1 MLVRLGVVACL
12 FWLHFAYATTLK
24 IINIVPFGSSSVK
37 ILFNQEV
44 KKFKEVSLKN
54 FKSYL
59 ELEAILTIPKK
70 HYQFSKQSSITIAQ
84 FSPKLARVVISHA
97 PKMTYE
103 VKILKDKLYVSIVE
117 KKPLVRHQM
126 APKPPKHHALKHPT
140 PKPAPKS
147 IKKEAKE
154 KTPIKHAHSK
164 HAHSPLNERSAKK
177 EIPKKEIPKKE
188 ILKKEIL
195 KKEILKKEIPKK
207 EILKK
212 EIPKKEI
219 LKKEIPKKEIPK
231 KEILKKEILK
241 KEILKKEIL
250 KKEIPKKEILKKEI
264 PKKEILKK
272 EIPKKEIPKKEI
284 LKKEIPKK
292 EILKKEILKKEIL
305 KKEIPK
311 KEILKKEIPKK
322 EAENE
327 SKNQVFIAEKNDTFI
342 KTKRKKHKKIVLDAG
357 HGGKDCG
364 AMSANL
370 VCEKDIVLEVV
381 KFLHKE
387 LKKRGYS
394 VLLTRDKDIYI
405 DLVGRTELANRK
417 SADLFISVHA
427 NSIPK
432 HSTSNAHGIE
442 TYFLSTARS
451 ERARKVAEQENKDDV
466 NLMDYFSKSLLLNS
480 LNTQRLIV
488 SNKLAID
495 VQYGMLQSIRKNY
508 PDVVDGGVREGP
520 FWVLAG
526 ALMPSILIEIGYNSH
541 AIESKRI
548 QSKPY
553 QKILAKGIADGID
566 SFFSKND

>member
-37 ILFNQEV
+37 ISFNQEI

-70 HYQFSKQSSITIAQ
+70 HYQFSRQSSITIAQ

-117 KKPLVRHQM
+117 KKPLTRHQM
-126 APKPPKHHALKHPT
+126 APKPPKHRTLKHPT

-147 IKKEAKE
+147 IKKEIKEVKE
-154 KTPIKHAHSK
+154 KTPTKHARSK
-164 HAHSPLNERSAKK
+164 HTHSQLNERSAKK
-177 EIPKKEIPKKE
+177 EIPKKEAEKE
-188 ILKKEIL
+188 G
-195 KKEILKKEIPKK
+195 
-207 EILKK
+207 
-212 EIPKKEI
+212 
-219 LKKEIPKKEIPK
+219 
-231 KEILKKEILK
+231 
-241 KEILKKEIL
+241 
-250 KKEIPKKEILKKEI
+250 
-264 PKKEILKK
+264 
-272 EIPKKEIPKKEI
+272 
-284 LKKEIPKK
+284 
-292 EILKKEILKKEIL
+292 
-305 KKEIPK
+305 
-311 KEILKKEIPKK
+311 
-322 EAENE
+322 
-327 SKNQVFIAEKNDTFI
+327 KNQVFIAEKNDTFI
-342 KTKRKKHKKIVLDAG
+342 KNKRKKHKKIVLDAG

-405 DLVGRTELANRK
+405 DLVARTELANKK

-432 HSTSNAHGIE
+432 RSTSNAHGIE

-451 ERARKVAEQENKDDV
+451 ERARKVAEQENKDNV

>member
-1 MLVRLGVVACL
+1 M
-12 FWLHFAYATTLK
+12 HFTYATTLK
-24 IINIVPFGSSSVK
+24 IINIVPFGSSSVR
-37 ILFNQEV
+37 ISFNQEV

-117 KKPLVRHQM
+117 RKPLRRHQM
-126 APKPPKHHALKHPT
+126 APKPPKHQPPKHQVL
-140 PKPAPKS
+140 KPAPKP
-147 IKKEAKE
+147 IKKETKEAKE
-154 KTPIKHAHSK
+154 KTPTKHAYSK
-164 HAHSPLNERSAKK
+164 HTHSQWNERSAKK

-188 ILKKEIL
+188 I
-195 KKEILKKEIPKK
+195 P
-207 EILKK
+207 
-212 EIPKKEI
+212 
-219 LKKEIPKKEIPK
+219 
-231 KEILKKEILK
+231 
-241 KEILKKEIL
+241 
-250 KKEIPKKEILKKEI
+250 
-264 PKKEILKK
+264 
-272 EIPKKEIPKKEI
+272 
-284 LKKEIPKK
+284 
-292 EILKKEILKKEIL
+292 
-305 KKEIPK
+305 
-311 KEILKKEIPKK
+311 KKEIPKK

-327 SKNQVFIAEKNDTFI
+327 SKNQVFIAEKNDAFI
-342 KTKRKKHKKIVLDAG
+342 KNKRKKHKKIVLDAG

-405 DLVGRTELANRK
+405 DLVGRTELANKK

-432 HSTSNAHGIE
+432 RSTSNAHGIE

-495 VQYGMLQSIRKNY
+495 VQYGMLQSVRKNY

>member
-1 MLVRLGVVACL
+1 M
-12 FWLHFAYATTLK
+12 HFAYATTLK

-37 ILFNQEV
+37 MVFNQEI
-44 KKFKEVSLKN
+44 KKFKEVPLKN

-70 HYQFSKQSSITIAQ
+70 HYQFSKQSFITIAQ
-84 FSPKLARVVISHA
+84 FSPKLARVVIGYA

-117 KKPLVRHQM
+117 KKPLIRHQM
-126 APKPPKHHALKHPT
+126 ALKPPKHHALKHTT
-140 PKPAPKS
+140 PKPAPKP
-147 IKKEAKE
+147 IKKEAKKTKE
-154 KTPIKHAHSK
+154 KTSTKHAHSK

-177 EIPKKEIPKKE
+177 EIPKKE
-188 ILKKEIL
+188 
-195 KKEILKKEIPKK
+195 
-207 EILKK
+207 
-212 EIPKKEI
+212 
-219 LKKEIPKKEIPK
+219 
-231 KEILKKEILK
+231 
-241 KEILKKEIL
+241 
-250 KKEIPKKEILKKEI
+250 
-264 PKKEILKK
+264 
-272 EIPKKEIPKKEI
+272 
-284 LKKEIPKK
+284 
-292 EILKKEILKKEIL
+292 
-305 KKEIPK
+305 
-311 KEILKKEIPKK
+311 
-322 EAENE
+322 AENE
-327 SKNQVFIAEKNDTFI
+327 SKNQVFIIEKSDTFI

-405 DLVGRTELANRK
+405 DLVARTELANKK

-432 HSTSNAHGIE
+432 RSTSNAHGIE

-466 NLMDYFSKSLLLNS
+466 NLMDYFSKSLFLNS

-495 VQYGMLQSIRKNY
+495 VQYGMLQSVRKNY

>member
-24 IINIVPFGSSSVK
+24 ITNIVPFGSSSVK
-37 ILFNQEV
+37 IVFNQEI
-44 KKFKEVSLKN
+44 KKFKEVPLKN

-59 ELEAILTIPKK
+59 ELEAVLTIPKK
-70 HYQFSKQSSITIAQ
+70 HYQFSKQSFITIAQ

-103 VKILKDKLYVSIVE
+103 IKILKDKLYVSIVE
-117 KKPLVRHQM
+117 KKPLIRHQM
-126 APKPPKHHALKHPT
+126 VLKPPKHHALKHTTPKPT
-140 PKPAPKS
+140 PKP
-147 IKKEAKE
+147 IKKEAKKSKETKE
-154 KTPIKHAHSK
+154 KTPTKHARSK
-164 HAHSPLNERSAKK
+164 HVHSPLNERSAKK

-188 ILKKEIL
+188 ILKKE
-195 KKEILKKEIPKK
+195 
-207 EILKK
+207 
-212 EIPKKEI
+212 
-219 LKKEIPKKEIPK
+219 
-231 KEILKKEILK
+231 
-241 KEILKKEIL
+241 
-250 KKEIPKKEILKKEI
+250 
-264 PKKEILKK
+264 
-272 EIPKKEIPKKEI
+272 
-284 LKKEIPKK
+284 
-292 EILKKEILKKEIL
+292 
-305 KKEIPK
+305 
-311 KEILKKEIPKK
+311 
-322 EAENE
+322 AENE
-327 SKNQVFIAEKNDTFI
+327 SKNQVFIAEKNDTWI

-405 DLVGRTELANRK
+405 DLVARTELANRK

>member
-24 IINIVPFGSSSVK
+24 ITNIVPFGSSSVK
-37 ILFNQEV
+37 IVFNQEI
-44 KKFKEVSLKN
+44 KKFKEVPLKN

-70 HYQFSKQSSITIAQ
+70 HYQFSKQSFITIAQ
-84 FSPKLARVVISHA
+84 FSPKLARVVIGYA

-117 KKPLVRHQM
+117 KKPLIRHQM
-126 APKPPKHHALKHPT
+126 VLKPPKHHAPKHQAPKPT
-140 PKPAPKS
+140 PKP
-147 IKKEAKE
+147 IKKEAKKTKETKE

-164 HAHSPLNERSAKK
+164 HAHSPLNERSA
-177 EIPKKEIPKKE
+177 
-188 ILKKEIL
+188 
-195 KKEILKKEIPKK
+195 
-207 EILKK
+207 
-212 EIPKKEI
+212 
-219 LKKEIPKKEIPK
+219 
-231 KEILKKEILK
+231 
-241 KEILKKEIL
+241 
-250 KKEIPKKEILKKEI
+250 
-264 PKKEILKK
+264 
-272 EIPKKEIPKKEI
+272 
-284 LKKEIPKK
+284 
-292 EILKKEILKKEIL
+292 
-305 KKEIPK
+305 
-311 KEILKKEIPKK
+311 KKEIPKK

-405 DLVGRTELANRK
+405 DLVARTELANKK

-495 VQYGMLQSIRKNY
+495 VQYGMLQSVRKNY

>member
-1 MLVRLGVVACL
+1 M
-12 FWLHFAYATTLK
+12 HFAYATTLK

-84 FSPKLARVVISHA
+84 FSPRLARVVISHA

-103 VKILKDKLYVSIVE
+103 VKVLKDKLYVSIVE
-117 KKPLVRHQM
+117 KKPLIRHQM
-126 APKPPKHHALKHPT
+126 ALNHPKHHALKHPT
-140 PKPAPKS
+140 PKPTPKS

-154 KTPIKHAHSK
+154 KTPTKHARSK
-164 HAHSPLNERSAKK
+164 HVHSPLNERST
-177 EIPKKEIPKKE
+177 
-188 ILKKEIL
+188 
-195 KKEILKKEIPKK
+195 
-207 EILKK
+207 
-212 EIPKKEI
+212 
-219 LKKEIPKKEIPK
+219 
-231 KEILKKEILK
+231 
-241 KEILKKEIL
+241 
-250 KKEIPKKEILKKEI
+250 
-264 PKKEILKK
+264 
-272 EIPKKEIPKKEI
+272 
-284 LKKEIPKK
+284 
-292 EILKKEILKKEIL
+292 
-305 KKEIPK
+305 
-311 KEILKKEIPKK
+311 KKEIPKK

-327 SKNQVFIAEKNDTFI
+327 SKNQVFIAEKNNTSI

-405 DLVGRTELANRK
+405 DLVARTELANRK

-432 HSTSNAHGIE
+432 RSTSNAHGIE

-541 AIESKRI
+541 AIESRRI

>member
-12 FWLHFAYATTLK
+12 LWLHFAYATTLK
-24 IINIVPFGSSSVK
+24 ITNIVPFGSSSVK
-37 ILFNQEV
+37 MVFNQEI
-44 KKFKEVSLKN
+44 KKFKEVPLKN

-70 HYQFSKQSSITIAQ
+70 HYQFSKQSFITIAQ
-84 FSPKLARVVISHA
+84 FSPKLARVVIGYA

-117 KKPLVRHQM
+117 KKPLIRHQM
-126 APKPPKHHALKHPT
+126 ALKPPKHHALKHTTPKPT
-140 PKPAPKS
+140 PKP

-154 KTPIKHAHSK
+154 VKEIKEKTPTKHAHSK
-164 HAHSPLNERSAKK
+164 QTRSPLNERNA
-177 EIPKKEIPKKE
+177 
-188 ILKKEIL
+188 
-195 KKEILKKEIPKK
+195 
-207 EILKK
+207 
-212 EIPKKEI
+212 
-219 LKKEIPKKEIPK
+219 
-231 KEILKKEILK
+231 
-241 KEILKKEIL
+241 
-250 KKEIPKKEILKKEI
+250 
-264 PKKEILKK
+264 
-272 EIPKKEIPKKEI
+272 
-284 LKKEIPKK
+284 
-292 EILKKEILKKEIL
+292 
-305 KKEIPK
+305 
-311 KEILKKEIPKK
+311 KKEIPKK

-405 DLVGRTELANRK
+405 DLVARTELANK
-417 SADLFISVHA
+417 KGADLFISVHA

-432 HSTSNAHGIE
+432 RSTSNAHGIE

-466 NLMDYFSKSLLLNS
+466 NLMDYFSKSLFLNS

-495 VQYGMLQSIRKNY
+495 VQYGMLQSVRKNY

>member
-12 FWLHFAYATTLK
+12 LWLHFACATTLK
-24 IINIVPFGSSSVK
+24 ITNIVPFGSSSVK

-44 KKFKEVSLKN
+44 KKFKEVPLKN

-59 ELEAILTIPKK
+59 ELEAVLTIPKK

-126 APKPPKHHALKHPT
+126 VPKPPKHHALKHPT
-140 PKPAPKS
+140 PKPAPKP
-147 IKKEAKE
+147 IKKEAKEAKE

-164 HAHSPLNERSAKK
+164 HAHPPLNERSA
-177 EIPKKEIPKKE
+177 
-188 ILKKEIL
+188 
-195 KKEILKKEIPKK
+195 
-207 EILKK
+207 
-212 EIPKKEI
+212 
-219 LKKEIPKKEIPK
+219 
-231 KEILKKEILK
+231 
-241 KEILKKEIL
+241 
-250 KKEIPKKEILKKEI
+250 
-264 PKKEILKK
+264 
-272 EIPKKEIPKKEI
+272 
-284 LKKEIPKK
+284 
-292 EILKKEILKKEIL
+292 
-305 KKEIPK
+305 K

-327 SKNQVFIAEKNDTFI
+327 GKNQVFIAEKNDTLI

-405 DLVGRTELANRK
+405 DLVARTELANKK

-466 NLMDYFSKSLLLNS
+466 NLMDYFSKSLFLNS

-495 VQYGMLQSIRKNY
+495 VQYGMLQSVRKNY

>member
-12 FWLHFAYATTLK
+12 LWLHFACATTLK
-24 IINIVPFGSSSVK
+24 ITNIVPFGSSSVK
-37 ILFNQEV
+37 VVFNQEI
-44 KKFKEVSLKN
+44 KKFKEVPLKN

-59 ELEAILTIPKK
+59 ELEAVLTIPKK

-84 FSPKLARVVISHA
+84 FSPKLARVVISYA

-103 VKILKDKLYVSIVE
+103 IKTLKDKLYVSIVE

-126 APKPPKHHALKHPT
+126 APKPPKHHALKHHT

-147 IKKEAKE
+147 IKKETKE

-164 HAHSPLNERSAKK
+164 HVHSPLNERSAKK
-177 EIPKKEIPKKE
+177 EIPKKE
-188 ILKKEIL
+188 L
-195 KKEILKKEIPKK
+195 
-207 EILKK
+207 
-212 EIPKKEI
+212 
-219 LKKEIPKKEIPK
+219 
-231 KEILKKEILK
+231 
-241 KEILKKEIL
+241 
-250 KKEIPKKEILKKEI
+250 
-264 PKKEILKK
+264 
-272 EIPKKEIPKKEI
+272 
-284 LKKEIPKK
+284 
-292 EILKKEILKKEIL
+292 
-305 KKEIPK
+305 
-311 KEILKKEIPKK
+311 
-322 EAENE
+322 ENE
-327 SKNQVFIAEKNDTFI
+327 SKNQVFITEKNDAFI

-405 DLVGRTELANRK
+405 DLVARTELANKK

-432 HSTSNAHGIE
+432 RSTSNAHGIE

-480 LNTQRLIV
+480 LNTQRLII

-495 VQYGMLQSIRKNY
+495 VQYGMLQSVRKNY

>member
-1 MLVRLGVVACL
+1 M
-12 FWLHFAYATTLK
+12 HFAYATTLK

-37 ILFNQEV
+37 ISFNQEI

-70 HYQFSKQSSITIAQ
+70 HYQFSRQSSITIAQ

-117 KKPLVRHQM
+117 KKPLTRHQM
-126 APKPPKHHALKHPT
+126 APKPPKHRTLKHQT

-154 KTPIKHAHSK
+154 VKEKTPTKHVRSK
-164 HAHSPLNERSAKK
+164 HAHSQLNERSA
-177 EIPKKEIPKKE
+177 
-188 ILKKEIL
+188 
-195 KKEILKKEIPKK
+195 
-207 EILKK
+207 
-212 EIPKKEI
+212 
-219 LKKEIPKKEIPK
+219 
-231 KEILKKEILK
+231 
-241 KEILKKEIL
+241 
-250 KKEIPKKEILKKEI
+250 
-264 PKKEILKK
+264 
-272 EIPKKEIPKKEI
+272 
-284 LKKEIPKK
+284 
-292 EILKKEILKKEIL
+292 
-305 KKEIPK
+305 
-311 KEILKKEIPKK
+311 KKEIPKK

-327 SKNQVFIAEKNDTFI
+327 SKNQVFIAEKNDASI

-405 DLVGRTELANRK
+405 DLVARTELANKK

-432 HSTSNAHGIE
+432 RSTSNAHGIE

-466 NLMDYFSKSLLLNS
+466 NLMDYFSKSLFLNS

>member
-12 FWLHFAYATTLK
+12 LWLHFAYATTLK
-24 IINIVPFGSSSVK
+24 ITNIVPFGSSSVK
-37 ILFNQEV
+37 MVFNQEI
-44 KKFKEVSLKN
+44 KKFKEVPLKN

-70 HYQFSKQSSITIAQ
+70 HYQFSKQSFITIAQ
-84 FSPKLARVVISHA
+84 FSPKLARVVIGYA

-117 KKPLVRHQM
+117 KKPLIRHQM
-126 APKPPKHHALKHPT
+126 ALKPPKHHALKHTT
-140 PKPAPKS
+140 PKPAPKP
-147 IKKEAKE
+147 IKKEAKKSKETKE
-154 KTPIKHAHSK
+154 KTPTKHAHSK
-164 HAHSPLNERSAKK
+164 HAHSPLNERSA
-177 EIPKKEIPKKE
+177 
-188 ILKKEIL
+188 
-195 KKEILKKEIPKK
+195 
-207 EILKK
+207 
-212 EIPKKEI
+212 
-219 LKKEIPKKEIPK
+219 
-231 KEILKKEILK
+231 
-241 KEILKKEIL
+241 
-250 KKEIPKKEILKKEI
+250 
-264 PKKEILKK
+264 
-272 EIPKKEIPKKEI
+272 
-284 LKKEIPKK
+284 
-292 EILKKEILKKEIL
+292 
-305 KKEIPK
+305 
-311 KEILKKEIPKK
+311 KKEIPKK

-405 DLVGRTELANRK
+405 DLVARTELANKK

-466 NLMDYFSKSLLLNS
+466 NLMDYFSKSLFLNS

-495 VQYGMLQSIRKNY
+495 VQYGMLQSVRKNY

>member
-1 MLVRLGVVACL
+1 M
-12 FWLHFAYATTLK
+12 HFACATTLK

-37 ILFNQEV
+37 ISFNQEI

-70 HYQFSKQSSITIAQ
+70 HYQFSKQSFITIAQ

-117 KKPLVRHQM
+117 KKPLSRHQM

-154 KTPIKHAHSK
+154 KTPTKHARSK
-164 HAHSPLNERSAKK
+164 HAHSQLNERST
-177 EIPKKEIPKKE
+177 
-188 ILKKEIL
+188 
-195 KKEILKKEIPKK
+195 
-207 EILKK
+207 
-212 EIPKKEI
+212 
-219 LKKEIPKKEIPK
+219 
-231 KEILKKEILK
+231 
-241 KEILKKEIL
+241 
-250 KKEIPKKEILKKEI
+250 
-264 PKKEILKK
+264 
-272 EIPKKEIPKKEI
+272 
-284 LKKEIPKK
+284 
-292 EILKKEILKKEIL
+292 
-305 KKEIPK
+305 
-311 KEILKKEIPKK
+311 KKEIPKK

-405 DLVGRTELANRK
+405 DLVARTELANKK

-432 HSTSNAHGIE
+432 RSTSNAHGIE

-451 ERARKVAEQENKDDV
+451 ERARKVAEQENKDNV

-495 VQYGMLQSIRKNY
+495 VQYGMLQSVRKSY

>member
-12 FWLHFAYATTLK
+12 FWLHYAYATTLK
-24 IINIVPFGSSSVK
+24 ITNIVPFGSSSVR

-70 HYQFSKQSSITIAQ
+70 HYQFSKQSSITIVQ

-97 PKMTYE
+97 PKMTYG

-140 PKPAPKS
+140 PKPTPKS
-147 IKKEAKE
+147 IKKEAKEAKE

-164 HAHSPLNERSAKK
+164 HAHSPLNERSS
-177 EIPKKEIPKKE
+177 
-188 ILKKEIL
+188 
-195 KKEILKKEIPKK
+195 
-207 EILKK
+207 
-212 EIPKKEI
+212 
-219 LKKEIPKKEIPK
+219 
-231 KEILKKEILK
+231 
-241 KEILKKEIL
+241 
-250 KKEIPKKEILKKEI
+250 
-264 PKKEILKK
+264 
-272 EIPKKEIPKKEI
+272 
-284 LKKEIPKK
+284 
-292 EILKKEILKKEIL
+292 
-305 KKEIPK
+305 
-311 KEILKKEIPKK
+311 KKEIPKK

-327 SKNQVFIAEKNDTFI
+327 SKNQVFIAEKNDTLI

>member
-1 MLVRLGVVACL
+1 M
-12 FWLHFAYATTLK
+12 HFAYATTFK

-37 ILFNQEV
+37 IVFNQEV

-70 HYQFSKQSSITIAQ
+70 HYQFSKQSFITIAQ

-117 KKPLVRHQM
+117 KKPLIRHQM
-126 APKPPKHHALKHPT
+126 ALKPPKHHALKHTT
-140 PKPAPKS
+140 PKPAPKP
-147 IKKEAKE
+147 IKKEAKKSKETKE
-154 KTPIKHAHSK
+154 KTPIKHTRSK
-164 HAHSPLNERSAKK
+164 HAYSPLNERSAKK

-188 ILKKEIL
+188 
-195 KKEILKKEIPKK
+195 
-207 EILKK
+207 
-212 EIPKKEI
+212 
-219 LKKEIPKKEIPK
+219 
-231 KEILKKEILK
+231 
-241 KEILKKEIL
+241 
-250 KKEIPKKEILKKEI
+250 
-264 PKKEILKK
+264 
-272 EIPKKEIPKKEI
+272 
-284 LKKEIPKK
+284 
-292 EILKKEILKKEIL
+292 
-305 KKEIPK
+305 
-311 KEILKKEIPKK
+311 
-322 EAENE
+322 AENE
-327 SKNQVFIAEKNDTFI
+327 GKNRVFIAEKNDAFI

-405 DLVGRTELANRK
+405 DLVGRTDLANKK

-432 HSTSNAHGIE
+432 RSTSNAHGIE

-451 ERARKVAEQENKDDV
+451 ERARKVAEQENKDNV

-508 PDVVDGGVREGP
+508 PDVMDGGVREGP

>member
-12 FWLHFAYATTLK
+12 FWLHFACATTLK
-24 IINIVPFGSSSVK
+24 ITNIVPFGSSSVK

-84 FSPKLARVVISHA
+84 FSPKLVRVVISHA

-103 VKILKDKLYVSIVE
+103 IKILKDKLYVSIVE
-117 KKPLVRHQM
+117 KKPLIRHQM
-126 APKPPKHHALKHPT
+126 APKPPKHHALKHHT

-147 IKKEAKE
+147 IKKETKEAKE

-177 EIPKKEIPKKE
+177 EI
-188 ILKKEIL
+188 L
-195 KKEILKKEIPKK
+195 
-207 EILKK
+207 
-212 EIPKKEI
+212 
-219 LKKEIPKKEIPK
+219 K

-250 KKEIPKKEILKKEI
+250 KKEI
-264 PKKEILKK
+264 
-272 EIPKKEIPKKEI
+272 
-284 LKKEIPKK
+284 
-292 EILKKEILKKEIL
+292 LKKEIL
-305 KKEIPK
+305 
-311 KEILKKEIPKK
+311 KK

-327 SKNQVFIAEKNDTFI
+327 SKNQVFITEKNDAFI

-405 DLVGRTELANRK
+405 DLVARTELANKK

>member
-37 ILFNQEV
+37 ISFNQEV

-70 HYQFSKQSSITIAQ
+70 HYQFSKQSFITIAQ
-84 FSPKLARVVISHA
+84 FSPRLARVVISHA

-117 KKPLVRHQM
+117 KKPLTKHQM
-126 APKPPKHHALKHPT
+126 APNPPKHHALKHPT

-154 KTPIKHAHSK
+154 KTPTKHAHSK
-164 HAHSPLNERSAKK
+164 HVHSPLNERSA
-177 EIPKKEIPKKE
+177 
-188 ILKKEIL
+188 
-195 KKEILKKEIPKK
+195 
-207 EILKK
+207 
-212 EIPKKEI
+212 
-219 LKKEIPKKEIPK
+219 K

-250 KKEIPKKEILKKEI
+250 KKEIL
-264 PKKEILKK
+264 
-272 EIPKKEIPKKEI
+272 
-284 LKKEIPKK
+284 
-292 EILKKEILKKEIL
+292 
-305 KKEIPK
+305 K

-327 SKNQVFIAEKNDTFI
+327 SKNQVFIAEKNDAFI

-381 KFLHKE
+381 RFLHKE

-432 HSTSNAHGIE
+432 RSTSNAHGIE

>member
-12 FWLHFAYATTLK
+12 FWLHFACATTLK

-37 ILFNQEV
+37 ISFNQEI

-117 KKPLVRHQM
+117 KKPLTRHQM
-126 APKPPKHHALKHPT
+126 APKPPKHRTLKHPT

-154 KTPIKHAHSK
+154 KTPTKHACSK
-164 HAHSPLNERSAKK
+164 HAHSQLNERSAKK

-188 ILKKEIL
+188 I
-195 KKEILKKEIPKK
+195 P
-207 EILKK
+207 
-212 EIPKKEI
+212 
-219 LKKEIPKKEIPK
+219 KKEIPKKEIPK
-231 KEILKKEILK
+231 KEI
-241 KEILKKEIL
+241 
-250 KKEIPKKEILKKEI
+250 
-264 PKKEILKK
+264 
-272 EIPKKEIPKKEI
+272 PKKEIP
-284 LKKEIPKK
+284 
-292 EILKKEILKKEIL
+292 
-305 KKEIPK
+305 
-311 KEILKKEIPKK
+311 KKEIPKK

-342 KTKRKKHKKIVLDAG
+342 KTKHKKHKKIVLDAG

-405 DLVGRTELANRK
+405 DLVARTELANKK

-432 HSTSNAHGIE
+432 RSTSNAHGIE

-451 ERARKVAEQENKDDV
+451 ERARKVAEQENKDNV

-480 LNTQRLIV
+480 LNTQRLII

>member
-12 FWLHFAYATTLK
+12 LWLHFAYATTLK
-24 IINIVPFGSSSVK
+24 ITNIVPFGSSSVK
-37 ILFNQEV
+37 MVFNQEI
-44 KKFKEVSLKN
+44 KKFKEVPLKN

-70 HYQFSKQSSITIAQ
+70 HYQFSKQSFITIAQ
-84 FSPKLARVVISHA
+84 FSPKLARVVIGYA

-103 VKILKDKLYVSIVE
+103 IKILKDKLYVSIVE
-117 KKPLVRHQM
+117 KKPLIRHQM
-126 APKPPKHHALKHPT
+126 APNPPKHHAQKHPT
-140 PKPAPKS
+140 PKPAPKP
-147 IKKEAKE
+147 IKKEAKKSKENKE
-154 KTPIKHAHSK
+154 KTPIKHARSK
-164 HAHSPLNERSAKK
+164 HAHSPLNERSA
-177 EIPKKEIPKKE
+177 
-188 ILKKEIL
+188 
-195 KKEILKKEIPKK
+195 
-207 EILKK
+207 
-212 EIPKKEI
+212 
-219 LKKEIPKKEIPK
+219 
-231 KEILKKEILK
+231 
-241 KEILKKEIL
+241 
-250 KKEIPKKEILKKEI
+250 
-264 PKKEILKK
+264 
-272 EIPKKEIPKKEI
+272 
-284 LKKEIPKK
+284 
-292 EILKKEILKKEIL
+292 
-305 KKEIPK
+305 
-311 KEILKKEIPKK
+311 KKEIPKK

-364 AMSANL
+364 AMSTNL

-405 DLVGRTELANRK
+405 DLVARTELANK
-417 SADLFISVHA
+417 KGADLFISVHA

-432 HSTSNAHGIE
+432 RSTSNAHGIE

-466 NLMDYFSKSLLLNS
+466 NLMDYFSKSLFLNS

-495 VQYGMLQSIRKNY
+495 VQYGMLQSVRKNY

>member
-1 MLVRLGVVACL
+1 M
-12 FWLHFAYATTLK
+12 HFAYATTLK

-84 FSPKLARVVISHA
+84 FSPRLARVVISHT

-103 VKILKDKLYVSIVE
+103 VKVLKDKLYVSIVE
-117 KKPLVRHQM
+117 KKPLIRHQM
-126 APKPPKHHALKHPT
+126 APKTPKHHALKHPT

-154 KTPIKHAHSK
+154 KTPTKHVRSK

-177 EIPKKEIPKKE
+177 EI
-188 ILKKEIL
+188 L
-195 KKEILKKEIPKK
+195 
-207 EILKK
+207 
-212 EIPKKEI
+212 
-219 LKKEIPKKEIPK
+219 
-231 KEILKKEILK
+231 
-241 KEILKKEIL
+241 
-250 KKEIPKKEILKKEI
+250 
-264 PKKEILKK
+264 
-272 EIPKKEIPKKEI
+272 
-284 LKKEIPKK
+284 
-292 EILKKEILKKEIL
+292 
-305 KKEIPK
+305 
-311 KEILKKEIPKK
+311 KK

-327 SKNQVFIAEKNDTFI
+327 SKNQVFIAEKNDAFI
-342 KTKRKKHKKIVLDAG
+342 KTKHKKHKKIVLDAG

-405 DLVGRTELANRK
+405 DLVARTELANRK

>member
-1 MLVRLGVVACL
+1 M
-12 FWLHFAYATTLK
+12 HFAYATTLK

-37 ILFNQEV
+37 ISSNQEV

-103 VKILKDKLYVSIVE
+103 VKILKNKLYVSIVE
-117 KKPLVRHQM
+117 KKPLIRHQM
-126 APKPPKHHALKHPT
+126 VPKPSKHHALKHPT
-140 PKPAPKS
+140 PKPTPKP
-147 IKKEAKE
+147 IKKETKEAKE
-154 KTPIKHAHSK
+154 KTPTKHAHSK

-177 EIPKKEIPKKE
+177 EI
-188 ILKKEIL
+188 L
-195 KKEILKKEIPKK
+195 
-207 EILKK
+207 
-212 EIPKKEI
+212 
-219 LKKEIPKKEIPK
+219 
-231 KEILKKEILK
+231 
-241 KEILKKEIL
+241 
-250 KKEIPKKEILKKEI
+250 
-264 PKKEILKK
+264 
-272 EIPKKEIPKKEI
+272 
-284 LKKEIPKK
+284 
-292 EILKKEILKKEIL
+292 
-305 KKEIPK
+305 
-311 KEILKKEIPKK
+311 KK

-327 SKNQVFIAEKNDTFI
+327 GKNQVFIAEKNDAFI

>member
-24 IINIVPFGSSSVK
+24 ITNIVPFGSSSVK
-37 ILFNQEV
+37 ISFNQEI

-103 VKILKDKLYVSIVE
+103 IKILKDKLYVSIVE

-140 PKPAPKS
+140 PKPTPKS
-147 IKKEAKE
+147 IKKEVKE
-154 KTPIKHAHSK
+154 IKATKHAHSK
-164 HAHSPLNERSAKK
+164 HAHSQWNERSAKK

-188 ILKKEIL
+188 I
-195 KKEILKKEIPKK
+195 P
-207 EILKK
+207 
-212 EIPKKEI
+212 
-219 LKKEIPKKEIPK
+219 KKEIPKKEIPK
-231 KEILKKEILK
+231 KEI
-241 KEILKKEIL
+241 
-250 KKEIPKKEILKKEI
+250 P
-264 PKKEILKK
+264 KK

-284 LKKEIPKK
+284 PKKEIPKK
-292 EILKKEILKKEIL
+292 EI
-305 KKEIPK
+305 P
-311 KEILKKEIPKK
+311 KKEIPKK

-327 SKNQVFIAEKNDTFI
+327 SKNQVFIVEKNDAFI

-405 DLVGRTELANRK
+405 DLVGRTELANKK

-432 HSTSNAHGIE
+432 HSISNAHGIE

-480 LNTQRLIV
+480 LNTKRLIV

>member
-1 MLVRLGVVACL
+1 M
-12 FWLHFAYATTLK
+12 HFAYATTLK
-24 IINIVPFGSSSVK
+24 ITNIVPFGSSSVK
-37 ILFNQEV
+37 ILFNQEI
-44 KKFKEVSLKN
+44 KKFKEVPLKN

-70 HYQFSKQSSITIAQ
+70 HYQFSKQSFITIAQ

-117 KKPLVRHQM
+117 KKPLIRHQM
-126 APKPPKHHALKHPT
+126 APKPPKHHALKHQA

-154 KTPIKHAHSK
+154 VKEKTPTKHAHSK
-164 HAHSPLNERSAKK
+164 HVHSQWNERSAKK
-177 EIPKKEIPKKE
+177 EIP
-188 ILKKEIL
+188 
-195 KKEILKKEIPKK
+195 
-207 EILKK
+207 
-212 EIPKKEI
+212 
-219 LKKEIPKKEIPK
+219 
-231 KEILKKEILK
+231 
-241 KEILKKEIL
+241 
-250 KKEIPKKEILKKEI
+250 
-264 PKKEILKK
+264 
-272 EIPKKEIPKKEI
+272 
-284 LKKEIPKK
+284 
-292 EILKKEILKKEIL
+292 
-305 KKEIPK
+305 
-311 KEILKKEIPKK
+311 KKEIPKK

-327 SKNQVFIAEKNDTFI
+327 SKNQVFIAEKNDAFI

-405 DLVGRTELANRK
+405 DLVGRTELANKK

-432 HSTSNAHGIE
+432 RSTSNAHGIE

>member
-1 MLVRLGVVACL
+1 M
-12 FWLHFAYATTLK
+12 HFACATTLK

-37 ILFNQEV
+37 ISFNQEI

-117 KKPLVRHQM
+117 KKPLAKHQM
-126 APKPPKHHALKHPT
+126 APKPPKHRTLKHQT

-147 IKKEAKE
+147 IKKEIKE
-154 KTPIKHAHSK
+154 KTPTKHARSK
-164 HAHSPLNERSAKK
+164 HAHSQLNERSAKK
-177 EIPKKEIPKKE
+177 EIPKKES
-188 ILKKEIL
+188 
-195 KKEILKKEIPKK
+195 
-207 EILKK
+207 
-212 EIPKKEI
+212 
-219 LKKEIPKKEIPK
+219 
-231 KEILKKEILK
+231 
-241 KEILKKEIL
+241 
-250 KKEIPKKEILKKEI
+250 
-264 PKKEILKK
+264 
-272 EIPKKEIPKKEI
+272 
-284 LKKEIPKK
+284 
-292 EILKKEILKKEIL
+292 
-305 KKEIPK
+305 
-311 KEILKKEIPKK
+311 
-322 EAENE
+322 ENE
-327 SKNQVFIAEKNDTFI
+327 SKNQVFIAEKNDASI
-342 KTKRKKHKKIVLDAG
+342 KTKHKKHKKIVLDAG

-405 DLVGRTELANRK
+405 DLVARTELANKK

-432 HSTSNAHGIE
+432 RSTSNAHGIE

-451 ERARKVAEQENKDDV
+451 ERARKVAEQENKDNV

>member
-12 FWLHFAYATTLK
+12 FWLHFACATTLK

-37 ILFNQEV
+37 ISFNQEI

-103 VKILKDKLYVSIVE
+103 VKIFKDKLYVSIVE
-117 KKPLVRHQM
+117 KKPLTKHQM
-126 APKPPKHHALKHPT
+126 APKPPKHQTPKHHVLKHPT

-154 KTPIKHAHSK
+154 VKEKTPTKHARSK
-164 HAHSPLNERSAKK
+164 HAHSQWNERGAKK

-188 ILKKEIL
+188 I
-195 KKEILKKEIPKK
+195 P
-207 EILKK
+207 
-212 EIPKKEI
+212 
-219 LKKEIPKKEIPK
+219 KKEIPKKEIPK
-231 KEILKKEILK
+231 KEI
-241 KEILKKEIL
+241 
-250 KKEIPKKEILKKEI
+250 P
-264 PKKEILKK
+264 KK

-284 LKKEIPKK
+284 PKKEIP
-292 EILKKEILKKEIL
+292 
-305 KKEIPK
+305 
-311 KEILKKEIPKK
+311 KKEIPKK

-327 SKNQVFIAEKNDTFI
+327 SKNQVFIAEKNDAFI

-405 DLVGRTELANRK
+405 DLVARTELANKK

-432 HSTSNAHGIE
+432 RSTSNAHGIE

-451 ERARKVAEQENKDDV
+451 ERARKVAEQENKDNV

>member
-12 FWLHFAYATTLK
+12 LWLHFAYATTLK

-37 ILFNQEV
+37 MVFNQEI

-59 ELEAILTIPKK
+59 ELEVVLTIPKK
-70 HYQFSKQSSITIAQ
+70 HYQFSKQSFITIAQ
-84 FSPKLARVVISHA
+84 FSPKLVRVVIGYA

-103 VKILKDKLYVSIVE
+103 IKILKDKLYVSIVE
-117 KKPLVRHQM
+117 KKPLIRHQM
-126 APKPPKHHALKHPT
+126 ALKPPKHHALKHPT
-140 PKPAPKS
+140 PKPAPKP
-147 IKKEAKE
+147 IKKEAKKSKETKE
-154 KTPIKHAHSK
+154 KTPTKHARSK
-164 HAHSPLNERSAKK
+164 HAHSPLNERSA
-177 EIPKKEIPKKE
+177 
-188 ILKKEIL
+188 
-195 KKEILKKEIPKK
+195 
-207 EILKK
+207 
-212 EIPKKEI
+212 
-219 LKKEIPKKEIPK
+219 
-231 KEILKKEILK
+231 
-241 KEILKKEIL
+241 
-250 KKEIPKKEILKKEI
+250 
-264 PKKEILKK
+264 
-272 EIPKKEIPKKEI
+272 
-284 LKKEIPKK
+284 
-292 EILKKEILKKEIL
+292 
-305 KKEIPK
+305 
-311 KEILKKEIPKK
+311 KKEIPKK

-327 SKNQVFIAEKNDTFI
+327 SKNQVFIAEKNETLI

-405 DLVGRTELANRK
+405 DLVARTELANK
-417 SADLFISVHA
+417 KGADLFISVHA

-432 HSTSNAHGIE
+432 RSTSNAHGIE

-495 VQYGMLQSIRKNY
+495 VQYGMLQSVRKNY

>member
-37 ILFNQEV
+37 ISFNQEI

-117 KKPLVRHQM
+117 KKPLTKHQM
-126 APKPPKHHALKHPT
+126 APKPPKHQT
-140 PKPAPKS
+140 PKHQTPKHQTPKHQTPKHAPKS
-147 IKKEAKE
+147 IKKEVKEAKE
-154 KTPIKHAHSK
+154 KTPTKHAHSK
-164 HAHSPLNERSAKK
+164 HAHSQLNERSAKK

-188 ILKKEIL
+188 I
-195 KKEILKKEIPKK
+195 P
-207 EILKK
+207 
-212 EIPKKEI
+212 
-219 LKKEIPKKEIPK
+219 
-231 KEILKKEILK
+231 
-241 KEILKKEIL
+241 
-250 KKEIPKKEILKKEI
+250 
-264 PKKEILKK
+264 
-272 EIPKKEIPKKEI
+272 
-284 LKKEIPKK
+284 
-292 EILKKEILKKEIL
+292 
-305 KKEIPK
+305 
-311 KEILKKEIPKK
+311 KKEIPKK

-327 SKNQVFIAEKNDTFI
+327 SKNQVFIAEKNDAFI
-342 KTKRKKHKKIVLDAG
+342 KPQRKKHKKIVLDAG

-405 DLVGRTELANRK
+405 DLVGRTELANKK

-427 NSIPK
+427 NSIPR

-495 VQYGMLQSIRKNY
+495 VQYGMLQSVRKNY

>member
-37 ILFNQEV
+37 ISFNQEI

-126 APKPPKHHALKHPT
+126 APKPPKHHALKHQT

-154 KTPIKHAHSK
+154 AKEKTPTKHAHSK

-177 EIPKKEIPKKE
+177 ET
-188 ILKKEIL
+188 L
-195 KKEILKKEIPKK
+195 
-207 EILKK
+207 
-212 EIPKKEI
+212 
-219 LKKEIPKKEIPK
+219 
-231 KEILKKEILK
+231 
-241 KEILKKEIL
+241 
-250 KKEIPKKEILKKEI
+250 
-264 PKKEILKK
+264 
-272 EIPKKEIPKKEI
+272 
-284 LKKEIPKK
+284 
-292 EILKKEILKKEIL
+292 
-305 KKEIPK
+305 
-311 KEILKKEIPKK
+311 KK

-327 SKNQVFIAEKNDTFI
+327 SKNQVFIAEKNDAL
-342 KTKRKKHKKIVLDAG
+342 TKRKKHKKIVLDAG

-405 DLVGRTELANRK
+405 DLVARTELANRK

-432 HSTSNAHGIE
+432 RSTSNAHGIE

>member
-24 IINIVPFGSSSVK
+24 ITNIVPFGSSSVK
-37 ILFNQEV
+37 ISFNQEI

-70 HYQFSKQSSITIAQ
+70 HYQFSKQSFITIAQ
-84 FSPKLARVVISHA
+84 FSPKLARVVIGYA

-103 VKILKDKLYVSIVE
+103 IKILKDKLYVSIVE
-117 KKPLVRHQM
+117 KKPLIRHQM
-126 APKPPKHHALKHPT
+126 VLKPPKHHALKHQT
-140 PKPAPKS
+140 SKPAPKP
-147 IKKEAKE
+147 IKKEAKKSKETKE
-154 KTPIKHAHSK
+154 KTPTKHAHSK
-164 HAHSPLNERSAKK
+164 HVYSPLNERSTKK
-177 EIPKKEIPKKE
+177 EIP
-188 ILKKEIL
+188 
-195 KKEILKKEIPKK
+195 
-207 EILKK
+207 
-212 EIPKKEI
+212 
-219 LKKEIPKKEIPK
+219 
-231 KEILKKEILK
+231 
-241 KEILKKEIL
+241 
-250 KKEIPKKEILKKEI
+250 
-264 PKKEILKK
+264 
-272 EIPKKEIPKKEI
+272 
-284 LKKEIPKK
+284 
-292 EILKKEILKKEIL
+292 
-305 KKEIPK
+305 
-311 KEILKKEIPKK
+311 KKEIPKK

-327 SKNQVFIAEKNDTFI
+327 SKNQVFIAEKNDTSI

-405 DLVGRTELANRK
+405 DLVARTELANRK

-432 HSTSNAHGIE
+432 YSTSNAHGIE

>member
-12 FWLHFAYATTLK
+12 LWLHFACATTLK
-24 IINIVPFGSSSVK
+24 ITNIVPFGSSSVK
-37 ILFNQEV
+37 MVFNQEI
-44 KKFKEVSLKN
+44 KKFKEVPLKN

-59 ELEAILTIPKK
+59 ELEAVLTIPKK
-70 HYQFSKQSSITIAQ
+70 HYQFSKQSFITIAQ
-84 FSPKLARVVISHA
+84 FSPKLARVVIGYA

-103 VKILKDKLYVSIVE
+103 IKILKNKLYISIVE
-117 KKPLVRHQM
+117 KKPLIRHQM
-126 APKPPKHHALKHPT
+126 ALKPPKHHALKHQTPKPT
-140 PKPAPKS
+140 PKP
-147 IKKEAKE
+147 IKKEAKKSKETKE

-188 ILKKEIL
+188 I
-195 KKEILKKEIPKK
+195 
-207 EILKK
+207 
-212 EIPKKEI
+212 
-219 LKKEIPKKEIPK
+219 PKKEIP
-231 KEILKKEILK
+231 
-241 KEILKKEIL
+241 
-250 KKEIPKKEILKKEI
+250 
-264 PKKEILKK
+264 
-272 EIPKKEIPKKEI
+272 
-284 LKKEIPKK
+284 
-292 EILKKEILKKEIL
+292 
-305 KKEIPK
+305 
-311 KEILKKEIPKK
+311 KKEIPKK

-405 DLVGRTELANRK
+405 DLVGRTELANKK

-432 HSTSNAHGIE
+432 RSTSNAHGIE

>member
-24 IINIVPFGSSSVK
+24 IINIVPFGSSNVK
-37 ILFNQEV
+37 ILFNQEI

-59 ELEAILTIPKK
+59 ELEAVLTIPKK

-103 VKILKDKLYVSIVE
+103 IKILKDKLYVSIVE
-117 KKPLVRHQM
+117 KKPLIRHQM

-140 PKPAPKS
+140 PKP

-154 KTPIKHAHSK
+154 KTPTKHVRSK
-164 HAHSPLNERSAKK
+164 HAHPPLNERSAKK
-177 EIPKKEIPKKE
+177 EIPKKE
-188 ILKKEIL
+188 
-195 KKEILKKEIPKK
+195 
-207 EILKK
+207 
-212 EIPKKEI
+212 
-219 LKKEIPKKEIPK
+219 
-231 KEILKKEILK
+231 
-241 KEILKKEIL
+241 
-250 KKEIPKKEILKKEI
+250 
-264 PKKEILKK
+264 
-272 EIPKKEIPKKEI
+272 
-284 LKKEIPKK
+284 
-292 EILKKEILKKEIL
+292 
-305 KKEIPK
+305 
-311 KEILKKEIPKK
+311 
-322 EAENE
+322 AENE
-327 SKNQVFIAEKNDTFI
+327 SNNQVFIAEKNDTLI

>member
-12 FWLHFAYATTLK
+12 FWLHFACATTLK

-37 ILFNQEV
+37 ISFNQEV

-117 KKPLVRHQM
+117 KKPLTRHQM

-154 KTPIKHAHSK
+154 VKEKTPTKHARSK
-164 HAHSPLNERSAKK
+164 HTHSQLNERSA
-177 EIPKKEIPKKE
+177 
-188 ILKKEIL
+188 
-195 KKEILKKEIPKK
+195 
-207 EILKK
+207 
-212 EIPKKEI
+212 
-219 LKKEIPKKEIPK
+219 
-231 KEILKKEILK
+231 
-241 KEILKKEIL
+241 
-250 KKEIPKKEILKKEI
+250 
-264 PKKEILKK
+264 
-272 EIPKKEIPKKEI
+272 
-284 LKKEIPKK
+284 
-292 EILKKEILKKEIL
+292 
-305 KKEIPK
+305 
-311 KEILKKEIPKK
+311 KKEIPKK

-405 DLVGRTELANRK
+405 DLVARTELANKK

-432 HSTSNAHGIE
+432 RSTSNAHGIE

-451 ERARKVAEQENKDDV
+451 ERARKVAEQENKDNV

>member
-1 MLVRLGVVACL
+1 M
-12 FWLHFAYATTLK
+12 HFACATTLK

-37 ILFNQEV
+37 ISFNQEI

-84 FSPKLARVVISHA
+84 FSPKLVRVVISHA

-117 KKPLVRHQM
+117 KKPLTKHQM
-126 APKPPKHHALKHPT
+126 APKPPKHQTPKHHALKHPT

-154 KTPIKHAHSK
+154 IKEKTPTKHARSK
-164 HAHSPLNERSAKK
+164 HTHSQWNERSA
-177 EIPKKEIPKKE
+177 
-188 ILKKEIL
+188 
-195 KKEILKKEIPKK
+195 
-207 EILKK
+207 
-212 EIPKKEI
+212 
-219 LKKEIPKKEIPK
+219 
-231 KEILKKEILK
+231 
-241 KEILKKEIL
+241 
-250 KKEIPKKEILKKEI
+250 
-264 PKKEILKK
+264 
-272 EIPKKEIPKKEI
+272 
-284 LKKEIPKK
+284 
-292 EILKKEILKKEIL
+292 
-305 KKEIPK
+305 
-311 KEILKKEIPKK
+311 KKEIPKK

-405 DLVGRTELANRK
+405 DLVARTELANKK

-432 HSTSNAHGIE
+432 RSTSNAHGIE

-451 ERARKVAEQENKDDV
+451 ERARKVAEQENKDNV

-541 AIESKRI
+541 VIESKRI

>member
-12 FWLHFAYATTLK
+12 FWLHYAYATTLK
-24 IINIVPFGSSSVK
+24 ITNIVPFGSSSVK
-37 ILFNQEV
+37 MVFNQEV
-44 KKFKEVSLKN
+44 KKFKEVPLKN

-70 HYQFSKQSSITIAQ
+70 HYQFSKQSFITIAQ
-84 FSPKLARVVISHA
+84 FSPKLARVVIGYA

-103 VKILKDKLYVSIVE
+103 VKILKDKLYISIVE
-117 KKPLVRHQM
+117 KKPLIRHQIT
-126 APKPPKHHALKHPT
+126 PKPPKHHAPKHQTPKPT
-140 PKPAPKS
+140 PKP

-154 KTPIKHAHSK
+154 KTTKHAHSK
-164 HAHSPLNERSAKK
+164 QTHSPLNERSAKK
-177 EIPKKEIPKKE
+177 EIPKKE
-188 ILKKEIL
+188 
-195 KKEILKKEIPKK
+195 
-207 EILKK
+207 
-212 EIPKKEI
+212 
-219 LKKEIPKKEIPK
+219 
-231 KEILKKEILK
+231 
-241 KEILKKEIL
+241 
-250 KKEIPKKEILKKEI
+250 
-264 PKKEILKK
+264 
-272 EIPKKEIPKKEI
+272 
-284 LKKEIPKK
+284 
-292 EILKKEILKKEIL
+292 
-305 KKEIPK
+305 
-311 KEILKKEIPKK
+311 
-322 EAENE
+322 AENE
-327 SKNQVFIAEKNDTFI
+327 SKNQIFIAEKNDTWI

-405 DLVGRTELANRK
+405 DLVARTELANK
-417 SADLFISVHA
+417 KGADLFISVHA

-432 HSTSNAHGIE
+432 RSTSNAHGIE

-466 NLMDYFSKSLLLNS
+466 NLMDYFSKSLFLNS

-495 VQYGMLQSIRKNY
+495 VQYGMLQSVRKNY

>member
-1 MLVRLGVVACL
+1 M
-12 FWLHFAYATTLK
+12 HFAYATTLK

-37 ILFNQEV
+37 ISFNQEI

-117 KKPLVRHQM
+117 KKPLAKHQM

-147 IKKEAKE
+147 IKKEAKDAKE
-154 KTPIKHAHSK
+154 KTPTKHARSK
-164 HAHSPLNERSAKK
+164 HTHSQLNERSA
-177 EIPKKEIPKKE
+177 
-188 ILKKEIL
+188 
-195 KKEILKKEIPKK
+195 
-207 EILKK
+207 
-212 EIPKKEI
+212 
-219 LKKEIPKKEIPK
+219 
-231 KEILKKEILK
+231 
-241 KEILKKEIL
+241 
-250 KKEIPKKEILKKEI
+250 
-264 PKKEILKK
+264 
-272 EIPKKEIPKKEI
+272 
-284 LKKEIPKK
+284 
-292 EILKKEILKKEIL
+292 
-305 KKEIPK
+305 
-311 KEILKKEIPKK
+311 KKEIPKK

-327 SKNQVFIAEKNDTFI
+327 SKNQVFIAEKNDASI

-405 DLVGRTELANRK
+405 DLVARTELANKK

-432 HSTSNAHGIE
+432 RSTSNAHGIE

-451 ERARKVAEQENKDDV
+451 ERARKVAEQENKDNV

>member
-1 MLVRLGVVACL
+1 M
-12 FWLHFAYATTLK
+12 HFAYATTLK

-37 ILFNQEV
+37 IVFNQEV

-140 PKPAPKS
+140 PKPTPKS

-154 KTPIKHAHSK
+154 AKEKTLIKHARSK
-164 HAHSPLNERSAKK
+164 HARSPLNERSAKK
-177 EIPKKEIPKKE
+177 EI
-188 ILKKEIL
+188 L
-195 KKEILKKEIPKK
+195 
-207 EILKK
+207 
-212 EIPKKEI
+212 
-219 LKKEIPKKEIPK
+219 
-231 KEILKKEILK
+231 
-241 KEILKKEIL
+241 
-250 KKEIPKKEILKKEI
+250 
-264 PKKEILKK
+264 
-272 EIPKKEIPKKEI
+272 
-284 LKKEIPKK
+284 
-292 EILKKEILKKEIL
+292 
-305 KKEIPK
+305 
-311 KEILKKEIPKK
+311 KK

-327 SKNQVFIAEKNDTFI
+327 SKNQVFIAEKNDAFI

-405 DLVGRTELANRK
+405 DLVARTELANRK

-541 AIESKRI
+541 AIESRRI

>member
-12 FWLHFAYATTLK
+12 LWLHFACATTLK
-24 IINIVPFGSSSVK
+24 ITNIVPFGSSSVK
-37 ILFNQEV
+37 MVFNQEI
-44 KKFKEVSLKN
+44 KKFKEVPLKN

-70 HYQFSKQSSITIAQ
+70 HYQFSKQSFITIAQ
-84 FSPKLARVVISHA
+84 FSPKLARVVIGYA

-117 KKPLVRHQM
+117 KKPLIRHQM
-126 APKPPKHHALKHPT
+126 VLKPPKHHALKHTTPKPT
-140 PKPAPKS
+140 PKP
-147 IKKEAKE
+147 IKKEVKKSQETKE

-164 HAHSPLNERSAKK
+164 HAHSPLNERST
-177 EIPKKEIPKKE
+177 
-188 ILKKEIL
+188 
-195 KKEILKKEIPKK
+195 
-207 EILKK
+207 
-212 EIPKKEI
+212 
-219 LKKEIPKKEIPK
+219 
-231 KEILKKEILK
+231 
-241 KEILKKEIL
+241 
-250 KKEIPKKEILKKEI
+250 
-264 PKKEILKK
+264 
-272 EIPKKEIPKKEI
+272 
-284 LKKEIPKK
+284 
-292 EILKKEILKKEIL
+292 
-305 KKEIPK
+305 
-311 KEILKKEIPKK
+311 KKEIPKK

-327 SKNQVFIAEKNDTFI
+327 SKNQVFIAEKNGTLI
-342 KTKRKKHKKIVLDAG
+342 KTKHKKHKKIVLDAG

-405 DLVGRTELANRK
+405 DLVARTELANKK

-466 NLMDYFSKSLLLNS
+466 NLMDYFSKSLFLNS

-495 VQYGMLQSIRKNY
+495 VQYGMLQSVRKNY

>member
-24 IINIVPFGSSSVK
+24 ITNIVPFGSSSVK

-59 ELEAILTIPKK
+59 ELEAVLTIPKK
-70 HYQFSKQSSITIAQ
+70 HYQFSKQSFITIAQ
-84 FSPKLARVVISHA
+84 FSPKLARVVIGYA

-103 VKILKDKLYVSIVE
+103 IKILKDKLYVSIVE
-117 KKPLVRHQM
+117 KKPLARYQM
-126 APKPPKHHALKHPT
+126 VLKPPKHHALKHTTPKPT
-140 PKPAPKS
+140 PKP
-147 IKKEAKE
+147 IKKEAKKSKETKE

-188 ILKKEIL
+188 I
-195 KKEILKKEIPKK
+195 P
-207 EILKK
+207 
-212 EIPKKEI
+212 
-219 LKKEIPKKEIPK
+219 
-231 KEILKKEILK
+231 
-241 KEILKKEIL
+241 
-250 KKEIPKKEILKKEI
+250 
-264 PKKEILKK
+264 
-272 EIPKKEIPKKEI
+272 
-284 LKKEIPKK
+284 
-292 EILKKEILKKEIL
+292 
-305 KKEIPK
+305 
-311 KEILKKEIPKK
+311 KKEIPKK

-394 VLLTRDKDIYI
+394 VLLTRDKDVYI
-405 DLVGRTELANRK
+405 DLVARTELANRK

-495 VQYGMLQSIRKNY
+495 VQYGMLQSVRKNY

>member
-12 FWLHFAYATTLK
+12 FWLHFACATTLK

-37 ILFNQEV
+37 ISFNQEI

-117 KKPLVRHQM
+117 KKPLSRHQM
-126 APKPPKHHALKHPT
+126 APKPPKHRTLKHPT

-154 KTPIKHAHSK
+154 KTPTKHAHSK
-164 HAHSPLNERSAKK
+164 HTHSQLNERSA
-177 EIPKKEIPKKE
+177 
-188 ILKKEIL
+188 
-195 KKEILKKEIPKK
+195 
-207 EILKK
+207 
-212 EIPKKEI
+212 
-219 LKKEIPKKEIPK
+219 
-231 KEILKKEILK
+231 
-241 KEILKKEIL
+241 
-250 KKEIPKKEILKKEI
+250 
-264 PKKEILKK
+264 
-272 EIPKKEIPKKEI
+272 
-284 LKKEIPKK
+284 
-292 EILKKEILKKEIL
+292 
-305 KKEIPK
+305 
-311 KEILKKEIPKK
+311 KKEIPKK

-342 KTKRKKHKKIVLDAG
+342 KNKRKKHKKIVLDAG

-405 DLVGRTELANRK
+405 DLVARTELANKK

-432 HSTSNAHGIE
+432 RSISNAHGIE

-451 ERARKVAEQENKDDV
+451 ERARKVAEQENKDNV

>member
-1 MLVRLGVVACL
+1 MLVRLGVVAYL

-44 KKFKEVSLKN
+44 KKFKEVPLKN

-59 ELEAILTIPKK
+59 ELEAVLTIPKK
-70 HYQFSKQSSITIAQ
+70 HYQFSKQSFITIAQ

-103 VKILKDKLYVSIVE
+103 VKILKNKLYVSIVE
-117 KKPLVRHQM
+117 KKPLTRHQM
-126 APKPPKHHALKHPT
+126 APKHQALKPPKHRTLKHQA
-140 PKPAPKS
+140 PKPAPKP
-147 IKKEAKE
+147 IKKEAKKSKEAKE
-154 KTPIKHAHSK
+154 KTPTKHAHLK

-177 EIPKKEIPKKE
+177 EIPKKE
-188 ILKKEIL
+188 
-195 KKEILKKEIPKK
+195 
-207 EILKK
+207 
-212 EIPKKEI
+212 
-219 LKKEIPKKEIPK
+219 
-231 KEILKKEILK
+231 
-241 KEILKKEIL
+241 
-250 KKEIPKKEILKKEI
+250 
-264 PKKEILKK
+264 
-272 EIPKKEIPKKEI
+272 
-284 LKKEIPKK
+284 
-292 EILKKEILKKEIL
+292 
-305 KKEIPK
+305 
-311 KEILKKEIPKK
+311 
-322 EAENE
+322 AENE
-327 SKNQVFIAEKNDTFI
+327 SKNPIFIAEKNDTFI
-342 KTKRKKHKKIVLDAG
+342 KTKHKKHKKIVLDAG

-405 DLVGRTELANRK
+405 DLVARTELANK
-417 SADLFISVHA
+417 KGADLFISVHA

-432 HSTSNAHGIE
+432 RSTSNAHGIE

-466 NLMDYFSKSLLLNS
+466 NLMDYFSKSLFLNS

-495 VQYGMLQSIRKNY
+495 VQYGMLQSVRKNY